1 MFGRKREEEKYLNNM
16 QTPVTSMTLPLYR
29 VIRVRLIML
38 ITMFLLGAITQF
50 LMAIYTPEAWNI
62 LYMFLKDITGK

>member
-16 QTPVTSMTLPLYR
+16 QAPVTSMTLPLYR

-38 ITMFLLGAITQF
+38 ITMFILGVITQF
-50 LMAIYTPEAWNI
+50 LMAIYTPEAWNV